1 MWGGGLPT
9 SATMYISLL
18 PLLPSRRWQQVRRPN
33 RVADISSKRSIKVNQ
48 GQTKVFLTQWN
59 IPPLKCLKSAQN
71 KTAANFNI
79 VISFNIQMGKLTGL
93 HRSQLNKK
101 IRNKAWGDVWF
112 EQVSLKVT
120 RTGLFH
126 LPPSS
131 QTFSHCSFYY
141 WLYYN
146 NQSASQNH
154 TLVSWHYFVPDSL
167 PSATQA
173 FGHCAR
179 RSSRWRYCRYAAVS
193 GFRKKK
199 RQKTKQNRFS

>member
-1 MWGGGLPT
+1 
-9 SATMYISLL
+9 MYISLL

-79 VISFNIQMGKLTGL
+79 VISFNIQMEKLTGL

-101 IRNKAWGDVWF
+101 IRNKAWGDLWF

-154 TLVSWHYFVPDSL
+154 TLVLLTLLCAGLSS
-167 PSATQA
+167 
-173 FGHCAR
+173 FGHSSFRSLCTPQLEVALLQI
-179 RSSRWRYCRYAAVS
+179 RSSVW
-193 GFRKKK
+193 FQEKKK
-199 RQKTKQNRFS
+199 TKNKTKPLLIKDLFSL